1 MTPARRH
8 VLGAAGALAAGG
20 LAAGV
25 EAAPGNG
32 PAGADPNWLQ
42 AVLERY
48 AGFGVKA
55 SGGPGDEACG
65 AWLEDELKRAGY
77 ACERHGF
84 QVPFFDPARVTLV
97 SGSAQAGVIPQAIVR
112 PTGPGGM
119 TGVLR
124 LADRTGDLSGTIA
137 LIVLPFKRWGGV
149 SDPQVAQPVAD
160 ALKRGAIAIVAI
172 TVGPTGEA
180 IALNTSP
187 DKPPFD
193 RPVVILAPKDA
204 QSFLAAA
211 ADGGTATLT
220 VDGKGG
226 RRTAWNLIARLDRK
240 APKTLILST
249 PRSGWFTCAAER
261 GSGLASW
268 LSLAHWLAA
277 TPLGVNVELLATSG
291 HEYTYFGGERYLR
304 EKAPPPAQ
312 TKLWVHIGAS
322 LAARDWHE
330 LGPELRPLP
339 SADAQRVLTATA
351 DVMGPV
357 SRAFHGLPGLEAT
370 YPADRGNAGGEL
382 VNVLEAG
389 YHSAIGEYGIHR
401 YFHTQ
406 RDDMRCVSGE
416 LVAPVAAAFRTAIA
430 AALA

>member
-1 MTPARRH
+1 
-8 VLGAAGALAAGG
+8 L
-20 LAAGV
+20 
-25 EAAPGNG
+25 
-32 PAGADPNWLQ
+32 
-42 AVLERY
+42 
-48 AGFGVKA
+48 
-55 SGGPGDEACG
+55 
-65 AWLEDELKRAGY
+65 
-77 ACERHGF
+77 
-84 QVPFFDPARVTLV
+84 
-97 SGSAQAGVIPQAIVR
+97 SGSAQASVIPQAIVQ
-112 PTGPGGM
+112 PTGPGGV
-119 TGVLR
+119 TGPLR
-124 LADRTGDLSGTIA
+124 LADRTGDLTGAIA
-137 LIVLPFKRWGGV
+137 LIVLPFKRWGGI
-149 SDPQVAQPVAD
+149 SDPQVARPVAD
-160 ALKRGAIAIVAI
+160 ALKRGAIAVVAI

-204 QSFLAAA
+204 QGFLAAA
-211 ADGGTATLT
+211 ADGKPATLT

-226 RRTAWNLIARLDRK
+226 RRAAWNLIARLDRK

-261 GSGLASW
+261 GSGLAAW

-277 TPLGVNVELLATSG
+277 MPHGVNVELLATSG

-351 DVMGPV
+351 DIIGPV
-357 SRAFHGLPGLEAT
+357 RSAFHGLPGLEAT
-370 YPADRGNAGGEL
+370 YPADRANAGGEL

-416 LVAPVAAAFRTAIA
+416 LVTPVAAAFRTAIA